1 MEHTLPNWTRIEGVI
16 IAEHLDPKV
25 VADFITK
32 TKVVATIDWYDRT
45 PNLMGLTLA
54 EEGGRLAAVND
65 ANEIAPVVE
74 IEDFALDLANEFNA
88 EVMIDEVS
96 ADALPEDA
104 EVGSDAPELAEEPM
118 KIVELVKIPESSIPL
133 AAALL
138 GIDVASVELD
148 NGWQALAY
156 DAQYAQNVGD
166 FGEFPRVT
174 LMASG
179 DEFFA
184 SLAVDDDD
192 ETETIYN
199 WSMSTRTLAAGHSGD
214 KIGAEAEE
222 LVGATSDLRRIAE
235 AVPGADVAA
244 AEGTSQLR
252 GSRAVASFV
261 RALGVPSQIATYLV
275 EDEPADDIP
284 GLEMHYARGISN
296 AIGRSVDRILL
307 EPESASNPVWETYHK
322 VAVEQPSIVR
332 VIASVE
338 AAIGATLVVNA
349 FRSAKPRSG
358 WVKLGGVVG
367 SMMLIDS
374 VAEVMLSK
382 YLIERTKKRRGE

>member
-199 WSMSTRTLAAGHSGD
+199 WSMSTRTLVAGHSGD
-214 KIGAEAEE
+214 KIAAEAEE

-244 AEGTSQLR
+244 AEGTAQLR

-358 WVKLGGVVG
+358 WVKLGGAVG